1 MKDKNRALLLEQI
14 DKKLDSFKEIKDLVV
29 PTKGWLHTF
38 RTALKMS
45 LRQLGKRLD
54 ISSQSVSEIE
64 KREANGTITLNNL
77 REAAKALD
85 MQLVYGFVSKHESLE
100 QMIEK
105 RAFELSK
112 EIVMRT
118 HTTMTLEDQ
127 QNSEE
132 RIRKAITQKTAE
144 LKTEMPK
151 YLWD

>member
-1 MKDKNRALLLEQI
+1 MKDKNRALLIDQT
-14 DKKLDSFKEIKDLVV
+14 DKKIAFFREIKDIAV
-29 PTKGWLHTF
+29 PAKGWIHTF
-38 RTALKMS
+38 RTTLKMS
-45 LRQLGKRLD
+45 LRQLGERLH

-64 KREANGTITLNNL
+64 QRESNGTITLNNL
-77 REAAKALD
+77 REAALALD

-105 RAFELSK
+105 RALELAK

-118 HTTMTLEDQ
+118 HITMTLEDQ

-132 RIRKAITQKTAE
+132 RIQKAITQKAAE
-144 LKTEMPK
+144 LKNEMPK